1 MSTPTQ
7 PSAPHSD
14 AGSASLT
21 IEERHQQLQADLA
34 SINTDRENLTASLKS
49 SRRDAQKAD
58 AALRSEIDVLKRASE
73 KHAAAEHRARQ
84 KVLALQEAVKRAQA
98 ATKEVEGIVR
108 DVEAALPTLRQQRDE
123 KENEYTR
130 AKEELERAQREWDKE
145 AEKDK
150 KRIETVTAEFTA
162 LCNKMERLNAKR
174 DKLESSVIDDLEAQL
189 KDVDREIEMVESDS
203 ALGHRLRWDGEE
215 MLSYD
220 ISETGSLGVSDDMME
235 PFPGTGAHHSSPHPV
250 PVQRQRH
257 QSQHSLGAIARPPSA
272 IAPIQRP
279 SIPNQQN
286 QQALW
291 TPPNRSPQYA
301 RPVAAVGHSISTPS
315 NGPSI
320 LTHRPLPPPKAPGPT
335 PPGIVQLSHTTST
348 SQRTSPGPAQASA
361 TPPSMLSSRAP
372 PFEPNVVT
380 VVHPPVRSTTHPSS
394 AIETNVGASY
404 SVPIHRPRPSISS
417 SNPPRAVLR
426 GPGNSK

>member
-34 SINTDRENLTASLKS
+34 SINADRDNLTVSLKS

-58 AALRSEIDVLKRASE
+58 AALRSEIDALKRASE

-123 KENEYTR
+123 KENEHTR

-162 LCNKMERLNAKR
+162 LCNKLERLNAKR
-174 DKLESSVIDDLEAQL
+174 EKLESSVISDLEAQL
-189 KDVDREIEMVESDS
+189 KDVEREIERVESDTT
-203 ALGHRLRWDGEE
+203 LGHKLLWDGEE
-215 MLSYD
+215 MPPFD
-220 ISETGSLGVSDDMME
+220 TSETGSPGVSDDME
-235 PFPGTGAHHSSPHPV
+235 PFPGTSAHHSLSHPA

-279 SIPNQQN
+279 LIHNQQN

-315 NGPSI
+315 HSPSA
-320 LTHRPLPPPKAPGPT
+320 LTHRPLLPPKAPGPT
-335 PPGIVQLSHTTST
+335 PSGVVQLSHTVSAA
-348 SQRTSPGPAQASA
+348 SSSRRTSPGPGQVGL
-361 TPPSMLSSRAP
+361 TTLSSRAP
-372 PFEPNVVT
+372 PFEPNVMT
-380 VVHPPVRSTTHPSS
+380 VVHPPVRSTTNPSS
-394 AIETNVGASY
+394 AVETNVGASY
-404 SVPIHRPRPSISS
+404 SVPIHRPRPSIS
-417 SNPPRAVLR
+417 NPSRAILR
-426 GPGNSK
+426 